1 MEVYKDSQA
10 ISIDYGSDRE
20 FYAEVLDCGEIYI
33 EGADAR
39 SIPSEVIYAFLDWVQ
54 ENTPRS
60 VKKYRISYITENY
73 PSYVPENAIIEEIYE
88 EV

>member
-1 MEVYKDSQA
+1 ML
-10 ISIDYGSDRE
+10 ISKEKHFINIDYGSDRE

-54 ENTPRS
+54 ENTPRL